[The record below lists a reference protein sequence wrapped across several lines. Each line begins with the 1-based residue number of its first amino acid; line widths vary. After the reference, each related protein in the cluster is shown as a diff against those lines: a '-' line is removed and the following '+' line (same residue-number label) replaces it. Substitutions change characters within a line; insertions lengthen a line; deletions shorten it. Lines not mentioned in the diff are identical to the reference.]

1 MADGLPDDYYAL
13 FGVEPDVKP
22 AALRRA
28 WRVLALRWHP
38 DRAGPAATATFQ
50 KLAVAYEVLSDPVA
64 RAEYDRSR
72 PRAVKPVPVAPPE
85 RAPGEM
91 LWRVSGSLKALL
103 ATGIV
108 KRAEPDVLEL
118 SLAAK
123 EAEQGGMVTIS
134 MRVPVRC
141 LACNGKAKSCVRCGG
156 EGAVYQLFNAWLAV
170 PPGIPDGAVLHPTEL
185 LRGMIHPM
193 RFRIRVRTG
202 N

>member
-1 MADGLPDDYYAL
+1 MRDGLPDDYYAL
-13 FGVEPDVKP
+13 LGVEPDVEP
-22 AALRRA
+22 VTLRRA
-28 WRVLALRWHP
+28 WRLLALRWHP
-38 DRAGPAATATFQ
+38 DRAGPEATATFQ

-72 PRAVKPVPVAPPE
+72 PRPVQPAPVAPRK

-108 KRAEPDVLEL
+108 RRAEPDVLEL
-118 SLAAK
+118 FLSAK

-141 LACNGKAKSCVRCGG
+141 LACNARAASCVRCGG

-170 PPGIPDGAVLHPTEL
+170 PPGVPDGAVLHPTEL
-185 LRGMIHPM
+185 LRGMISPM
-193 RFRIRVRTG
+193 SFRMRVRG
-202 N
+202 SA